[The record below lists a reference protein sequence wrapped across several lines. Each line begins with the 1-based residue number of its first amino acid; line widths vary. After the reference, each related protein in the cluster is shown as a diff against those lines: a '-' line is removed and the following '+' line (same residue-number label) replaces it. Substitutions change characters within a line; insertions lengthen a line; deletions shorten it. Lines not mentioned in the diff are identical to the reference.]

1 MVSDLRK
8 EMRAAA
14 FKGELLNAMF
24 PRMILFLIIII
35 LWYII
40 EPYGIQL
47 SLYAWLG
54 VFSFFVVI
62 LMWNAKKRT
71 NSIMIKIDE
80 IIDGRMDATELLE
93 KYEGGD
99 FPVFSS
105 LFNKYTNDELELL
118 LAMGIGND
126 EYAKEIDWKGSSVY
140 KTRGKDSS
148 GPAKGKGGDI
158 FSGENDRIDAMTKRP
173 EFDDL
178 EGPLTKTEKL
188 VAEANKIANKR
199 ALEEWDLA
207 ESNDQEL
214 IEAGVEKL
222 GDLVA
227 TGHFKGPEIENK

>member
-1 MVSDLRK
+1 MISDLRE
-8 EMRAAA
+8 EMRATI
-14 FKGELLNAMF
+14 FKSEILNAML
-24 PRMILFLIIII
+24 PRTIFFAIIIF
-35 LWYII
+35 LWHII

-47 SLYAWLG
+47 QPYVWFG
-54 VFSFFVVI
+54 IFSFFVVI
-62 LMWNAKKRT
+62 LFWNTKKRT
-71 NSIMIKIDE
+71 DSIMEKIDD

-93 KYEGGD
+93 KYEGGN
-99 FPVFSS
+99 FPGVDS

-118 LAMGIGND
+118 VAMGVGND
-126 EYAKEIDWKGSSVY
+126 EYAKELDWKGGNVY

-148 GPAKGKGGDI
+148 GPAKGKGGDLL
-158 FSGENDRIDAMTKRP
+158 SGENDRIDAMIKRP

-188 VAEANKIANKR
+188 VAEANKIADKR
-199 ALEEWDLA
+199 ALEEWKVA

-227 TGHFKGPEIENK
+227 TGHFKGPKIDNE